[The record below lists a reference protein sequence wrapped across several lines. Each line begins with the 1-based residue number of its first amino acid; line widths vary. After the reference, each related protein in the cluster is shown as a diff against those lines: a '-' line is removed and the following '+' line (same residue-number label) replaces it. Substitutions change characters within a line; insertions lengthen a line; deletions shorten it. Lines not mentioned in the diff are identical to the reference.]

1 MSLRER
7 LQHPWLTL
15 RCQMLLGALFLI
27 AAWPKL
33 VDPPAFAKAIHAYA
47 LVPAWALHPMALTLP
62 WLEALSGALLCLGL
76 WVRTAT
82 AWIAALLLVFIT
94 ALGLNLA
101 KGHAVDCGCFT
112 QVAAPKT
119 QQERLADMKWTILRD
134 LGMLALAA
142 QILVATRERESRRDG
157 A

>member
-1 MSLRER
+1 MTLRER
-7 LQHPWLTL
+7 LQHPWLTV
-15 RCQMLLGALFLI
+15 RCQMLLGALFVV

-33 VDPPAFAKAIHAYA
+33 MDPPGFAKAIHAYA

-62 WLEALSGALLCLGL
+62 WIELVTGALLCLGL
-76 WVRTAT
+76 WVRAAT
-82 AWIAALLLVFIT
+82 TWITALLLVFIT

-112 QVAAPKT
+112 QSAAPKT

-142 QILVATRERESRRDG
+142 QILGSTRNPRRNDP
-157 A
+157 